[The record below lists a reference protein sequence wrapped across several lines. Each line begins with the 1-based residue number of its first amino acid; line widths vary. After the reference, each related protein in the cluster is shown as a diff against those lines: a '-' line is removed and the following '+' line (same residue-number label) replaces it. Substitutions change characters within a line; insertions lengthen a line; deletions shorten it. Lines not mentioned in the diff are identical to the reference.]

1 MRFEKEWCSEIG
13 GEAIRSNRPSELSP
27 AVRELADVRA
37 ELAYRQLN
45 RQALT
50 LEGSTHSE
58 QKRDRE

>member
-1 MRFEKEWCSEIG
+1 MQFEKKWCSEIA

-27 AVRELADVRA
+27 AVRELADLLA
-37 ELAYRQLN
+37 ELACRQLK

-58 QKRDRE
+58 QEGDRE